1 MIEFAPGAAE
11 KLRQLRGDD
20 ASRASV
26 RLYVA
31 GKSCS
36 GYQYGLA
43 FDSSTDGTDQ
53 VIESAGIPVAVD
65 AVSQPYID
73 GATIEYIDES
83 QYPGGGFRVTNAK
96 LTGEGGGF
104 GGSLAPPSAVRS
116 LAPI

>member
-1 MIEFAPGAAE
+1 VIEFAPGAAE

-20 ASRASV
+20 PSRAFL

-43 FDSSTDGTDQ
+43 FDSSTEGTDQ
-53 VIESAGIPVAVD
+53 VVESAGIPVAID
-65 AVSQPYID
+65 AQSQPYVD
-73 GATIEYIDES
+73 GATIEYIDDT

-96 LTGEGGGF
+96 LSEGGGC
-104 GGSLAPPSAVRS
+104 GGSCSCGR
-116 LAPI
+116 